1 MTQAQQAATAA
12 TSSTTAKTM
21 NPEQGT
27 GWIICRVCGYIEDA
41 KYKDQP
47 CPACG
52 FPPTVWMEYT
62 PRRLNPKRE
71 KMLDLHLHPIC
82 VHFPIV
88 GTTGSFFVPIIA
100 LLIPSIAPT
109 LFHVVALVTMILPV
123 LVLLGGISGYMG
135 SKLRYNTATAKYPKQ
150 KIYLSIIYFIISCI
164 QSYMA
169 IAHGVNAENAW
180 IMIILGII
188 GSIFAA
194 KLGKMGSYL
203 FAGRFGP
210 YTAG

>member
-12 TSSTTAKTM
+12 TSSTAAKTISK
-21 NPEQGT
+21 EQGT

-41 KYKDQP
+41 KYKNQP

-52 FPPTVWMEYT
+52 FPPTVWLEYK
-62 PRRLNPKRE
+62 PRRLSPKRE
-71 KMLDLHLHPIC
+71 KMLNLHLHPIC
-82 VHFPIV
+82 VYFPIV

-100 LLIPSIAPT
+100 LLIPSIAAT
-109 LFHVVALVTMILPV
+109 LFHVVTLVTMILPA
-123 LVLLGGISGYMG
+123 LVILGGISGYIG
-135 SKLRYNTATAKYPKQ
+135 SKLRFKTATAKYPKQ
-150 KIYLSIIYFIISCI
+150 KIYLTIIYFIISCI

-203 FAGRFGP
+203 FAGRFSP